1 VVLAGWALAALRSV
15 ELVPHLRRSE
25 CATSGLRRLG
35 EFAYGLTP
43 QSGSPSRL
51 RVHKTAALQNF
62 LWAIMGRVLPVG
74 RCFTLQTVRVSVFS
88 RTAIHAPGG
97 WALIENLPHV
107 FTGDRVTVGNSS
119 AYLLPQR
126 QNDWFLLH
134 GRLLVLLAQQC
145 LPAAG
150 GLRPYGHLG

>member
-1 VVLAGWALAALRSV
+1 MTR
-15 ELVPHLRRSE
+15 
-25 CATSGLRRLG
+25 
-35 EFAYGLTP
+35 YTP
-43 QSGSPSRL
+43 QKRQQDCRTP
-51 RVHKTAALQNF
+51 NF
-62 LWAIMGRVLPVG
+62 LWAIAGWIPPVG

-134 GRLLVLLAQQC
+134 GRLLVLVAQQM
-145 LPAAG
+145 PACCRRAAP
-150 GLRPYGHLG
+150 LRALGI

>member
-1 VVLAGWALAALRSV
+1 
-15 ELVPHLRRSE
+15 
-25 CATSGLRRLG
+25 
-35 EFAYGLTP
+35 
-43 QSGSPSRL
+43 
-51 RVHKTAALQNF
+51 VHKTAALQNF
-62 LWAIMGRVLPVG
+62 LWALMGRVLPVG

-134 GRLLVLLAQQC
+134 GRLLVLVAQQC